1 MCYNICT
8 VRKQEQNMQYAIV
21 NFTTKQ
27 SDFYATFEDA
37 SNACTNYNV
46 QPGHVVA
53 IVDLQENAVEQL

>member
-1 MCYNICT
+1 MHD
-8 VRKQEQNMQYAIV
+8 AIG
-21 NFTTKQ
+21 NFTTMH

>member
-1 MCYNICT
+1 
-8 VRKQEQNMQYAIV
+8 MQYAIV

-37 SNACTNYNV
+37 SNACAAYNV
-46 QPGHVVA
+46 QSDHVVV